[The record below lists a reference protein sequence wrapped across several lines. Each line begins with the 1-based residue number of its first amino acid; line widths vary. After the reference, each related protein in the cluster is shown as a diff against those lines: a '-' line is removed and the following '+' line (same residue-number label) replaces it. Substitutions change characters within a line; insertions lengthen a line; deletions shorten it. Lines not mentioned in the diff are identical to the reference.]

1 MLASKWV
8 AEGIDILLAAFTVY
22 LFFFYFRIFFKK
34 RGNRLYVLSGVIVIL
49 FWHPGQAGRKGKP
62 IHWFQS

>member
-22 LFFFYFRIFFKK
+22 LFFFISGYF
-34 RGNRLYVLSGVIVIL
+34 L
-49 FWHPGQAGRKGKP
+49 RKEETDSM
-62 IHWFQS
+62 F

>member
-22 LFFFYFRIFFKK
+22 LFFFYFRIFFKPANK
-34 RGNRLYVLSGVIVIL
+34 KSRLN
-49 FWHPGQAGRKGKP
+49 
-62 IHWFQS
+62 